1 MRSLLLL
8 LKPLLKPSP
17 GEKGKTKTDIKNL
30 DKKGMAIVRYLRVL
44 LSGPYLDPY
53 N

>member
-8 LKPLLKPSP
+8 LKPLLKPHP
-17 GEKGKTKTDIKNL
+17 GKAKTDIKNL
-30 DKKGMAIVRYLRVL
+30 DKKGMAIVRCLRAL